1 MAVTALNTIKNWF
14 KTGLKPTQA
23 QFWATWDSFWHKDQ
37 NIPQANITNLQQDL
51 LLKQDKEGLH
61 AVATSGDYN
70 DLENLPGGIVEVNTY
85 EDIPLEEGT
94 YLINTELP
102 SNPPEPP
109 YELSLNTNLYR
120 FDDGYRY
127 KLKEL
132 VSVSKAIITRNVV
145 GDEITPSTKVFKDFF
160 YINTSGE
167 LIGECIY
174 SIIQVE
180 DDTYEDYNFTISNDI
195 DIPISIK
202 KYYIEGKNGIN
213 KGFLNLTM
221 EDVDVE
227 EGLIITKIPF
237 SKYITKSHIF
247 KDNKEIAGPEIG
259 VFKGFLAVKWN
270 NGEFIKNTPFKN
282 LTLRFDFEDIE
293 SSLLPTAYVT
303 KNILNSRLNV
313 VNAETISIHSSAMV
327 KTFSEVYDIS
337 NGFPNQVYKDTYN
350 NILSFKKANNIKSEI
365 LSTNCDI
372 IFSAETQFFTNLRNT
387 YTDALI
393 ITPVGGN
400 LNVVIN
406 LTDSINKFPPNYIAV
421 TSRAETDN
429 DGTDPLGTSY
439 GFGTEFNEPTL
450 SADLTGQGLTD
461 WPGSQEHQQSPA
473 TAIVAAKLKKIKD
486 ETGAP
491 WDIVR
496 EAARQTASNAGSY
509 NIYRGFGVIDVN
521 AAIAAIPAMLDARS
535 LELAEYF
542 EATSK
547 FPKELKYEDKLDNTP
562 VVKRD
567 IATINASNSF
577 GGQIVSYAAEKSTSV
592 SIGNSWA
599 FGNAMSIF
607 YGILQPVKGR
617 IIALSVYSAD
627 NSTGTISV
635 RKNHIP
641 DTQQVLELNNSKSG
655 YVLMNKSFEAGDYIQ
670 PIVESGSIGSN
681 SRVVFWVKYD

>member
-37 NIPQANITNLQQDL
+37 SIPQANITNLEQDL

-61 AVATSGDYN
+61 AVATSGDYY

-85 EDIPLEEGT
+85 EDMPLKEGT

-109 YELSLNTNLYR
+109 YELSLNTNVYR

-132 VSVSKAIITRNVV
+132 VTVSQAVV
-145 GDEITPSTKVFKDFF
+145 IRELVGKRTDIDQIFFKNSF
-160 YINTSGE
+160 YVAGTGE
-167 LIGECIY
+167 FIGECY
-174 SIIQVE
+174 YNVLQDGGEEYVE
-180 DDTYEDYNFTISNDI
+180 YFFNVADTLR
-195 DIPISIK
+195 IPFNN
-202 KYYIEGKNGIN
+202 YYIKNENFKN

-221 EDVDVE
+221 SDIDVE
-227 EGLIITKIPF
+227 DGLIITKIPF
-237 SKYITKSHIF
+237 SQNVTKSHVF
-247 KDNKEIAGPEIG
+247 LDSKEVSGARIG
-259 VFKGFLAVKWN
+259 IYEGFLSVNYN
-270 NGEFIKNTPFKN
+270 NGELVNNVIFKN
-282 LTLRFDFEDIE
+282 LTLRFEFETIG
-293 SSLLPTAYVT
+293 STLNNNSYVT
-303 KNILNSRLNV
+303 KSLINSKLNA
-313 VNAETISIHSSAMV
+313 VNAETTQVHSNAMA
-327 KTFSEVYDIS
+327 KTFTEAYDIN
-337 NGFPNQVYKDTYN
+337 NGFPNQIYKDTYAD
-350 NILSFKKANNIKSEI
+350 ILNFKEKDKVNAEI
-365 LSTNCDI
+365 LNTNCDI
-372 IFSAETQFFTNLRNT
+372 IFSAEPLFFSGLRSF
-387 YTDALI
+387 YTEPLI
-393 ITPVGGN
+393 TLPVGSN
-400 LNVVIN
+400 SLARID
-406 LTDSINKFPPNYIAV
+406 LTSHIDEFPKNYIAV

-450 SADLTGQGLTD
+450 SADLTGQGLSD

-473 TAIVAAKLKKIKD
+473 TAIVAGKLKKIKD

-509 NIYRGFGVIDVN
+509 NIYRGFGVINVN

-562 VVKRD
+562 IVKRD
-567 IATINASNSF
+567 IAAINASNSLSGQVVAFAGERNAVVATNF
-577 GGQIVSYAAEKSTSV
+577 GWCYGNNLFTYYGIVQPAKGRV
-592 SIGNSWA
+592 V
-599 FGNAMSIF
+599 AMSIF
-607 YGILQPVKGR
+607 ADQPSTATIAIRVNANNISPSEILQLNKTQ
-617 IIALSVYSAD
+617 S
-627 NSTGTISV
+627 
-635 RKNHIP
+635 NHVLINIP
-641 DTQQVLELNNSKSG
+641 FN
-655 YVLMNKSFEAGDYIQ
+655 AGQYIQ
-670 PIVESGSIGSN
+670 PICESGSVEN
-681 SRVVFWVKYD
+681 KSRIAFWVKYD